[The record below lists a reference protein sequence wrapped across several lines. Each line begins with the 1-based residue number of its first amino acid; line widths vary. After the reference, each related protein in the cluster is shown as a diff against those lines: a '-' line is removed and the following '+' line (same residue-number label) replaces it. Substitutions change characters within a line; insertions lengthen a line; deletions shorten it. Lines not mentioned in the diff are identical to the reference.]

1 MLDVDLVVGVG
12 VGLDFGLGL
21 GVDGVVA
28 VVVVAAVV
36 VVGGVEAKRFPN
48 SIYQLLIDRLCGC
61 FVKLTRAIPPQ
72 FLLSFSS
79 VSSQLCIFGS
89 QISNFG
95 IDP

>member
-1 MLDVDLVVGVG
+1 MWFVVV
-12 VGLDFGLGL
+12 V
-21 GVDGVVA
+21 VVVVA
-28 VVVVAAVV
+28 VVAVV

-48 SIYQLLIDRLCGC
+48 SMYQLLIDRLCGC
-61 FVKLTRAIPPQ
+61 FVKETRAIPSSVSFQ
-72 FLLSFSS
+72 FLVSFSS